1 MNAYRITSINAY
13 TPDFDD
19 EIAVLIQDERFKQ
32 ALQARFDRE
41 VNRSSVVRLLVRK
54 AYEASISNRSDP
66 ITIVL

>member
-1 MNAYRITSINAY
+1 MNTYRITSINAY
-13 TPDFDD
+13 VPSFDD

-54 AYEASISNRSDP
+54 AYEASISNRNEP

>member
-1 MNAYRITSINAY
+1 MNTYRITSINAY
-13 TPDFDD
+13 TPEFDD

-54 AYEASISNRSDP
+54 AYEASISNRSAP